1 MLEDSLR
8 VERNEGRGTEEE
20 LVRFRDKD
28 AKYAKVAFVSPT
40 DGQVLQVSSPILY
53 PDMV

>member
-40 DGQVLQVSSPILY
+40 DGQVHTYSRLSYKIVK
-53 PDMV
+53 